1 MINFSF
7 DVAQAKAVFE
17 HIDRAKVLVFV
28 LKVSFLCV
36 LCHLVGLS
44 PPALLQHLRVAG
56 SSAAWGWSPQ
66 DRVRPDSRAP
76 HSPLLG
82 PHAVPALLT
91 RGPPFSSGTAACLT
105 LTCPLV

>member
-7 DVAQAKAVFE
+7 DVAQAEAVFE
-17 HIDRAKVLVFV
+17 HVDRAKVLVFV

-36 LCHLVGLS
+36 LCHLVELS

-66 DRVRPDSRAP
+66 GRVRPDSRAP
-76 HSPLLG
+76 RSPLLG
-82 PHAVPALLT
+82 PPRSQRFSRGDLPSPQGPLPASL
-91 RGPPFSSGTAACLT
+91 
-105 LTCPLV
+105 